1 MEKITSTGV
10 KRHITHSFP
19 VILGQPLCKVC
30 SVGIIR
36 VLPPDEKWEATRLGW
51 IGDLGYEGNSMWN

>member
-36 VLPPDEKWEATRLGW
+36 VLPPDEKWEATRLG
-51 IGDLGYEGNSMWN
+51 